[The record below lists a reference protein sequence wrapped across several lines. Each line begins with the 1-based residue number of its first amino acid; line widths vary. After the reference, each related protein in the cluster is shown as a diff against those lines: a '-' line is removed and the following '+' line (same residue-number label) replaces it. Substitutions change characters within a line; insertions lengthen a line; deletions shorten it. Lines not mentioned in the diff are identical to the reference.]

1 MTYAPARAVTT
12 IAVVAALL
20 NLIQPQASAQRPT
33 RIISII
39 PAVTEMLFAVGAG
52 PQVVAVGSFDR
63 YPPEV
68 EKLERVGALLDPDL
82 ERILALKPDLVV
94 VYGSQTGLQQQLDR
108 AGIRYYSYRHGGLPH
123 VMRTIRELGKAVG
136 HAEQAERVVGGIAER
151 LKELQRKT
159 AGRPAPATLVVMGR
173 EALALRA
180 VYASGGSGFLHDMLT
195 IAGGRNVFAD
205 VQRESVQASS
215 ELIIARK
222 PEVIIELRVGAM
234 PDDQRARELDVWGR
248 LTSVPAVRSNR
259 VFLITDERVV
269 IPGPRVAEGA
279 ELIARAL
286 HPEAFR

>member
-1 MTYAPARAVTT
+1 MRYATVRAIVT
-12 IAVVAALL
+12 IAAIAALVSL
-20 NLIQPQASAQRPT
+20 LPLPATAQRPA
-33 RIISII
+33 RIISVI

-68 EKLERVGALLDPDL
+68 AKLERVGALLDPDL

-94 VYGSQTGLQQQLDR
+94 VYGSQTELQQQLER
-108 AGIRYYSYRHGGLPH
+108 AGIPYYSYRHGGLPH
-123 VMRTIRELGKAVG
+123 VTRTIRDLGKTVG
-136 HAEQAERVVGGIAER
+136 HAEQAERVADRIDER
-151 LKELQRKT
+151 LRELQKKT
-159 AGRPAPATLVVMGR
+159 AGRPTPATLVVMNR

-180 VYASGGSGFLHDMLT
+180 VYASGGTGFLNDMLT

-205 VQRESVQASS
+205 ISRESVQASS

-222 PEVIIELRVGAM
+222 PEVIVEVRVGEMA
-234 PDDQRARELDVWGR
+234 DDQRARELDVWRR

-259 VFLITDERVV
+259 VFLLTDERTV

-286 HPEAFR
+286 HPEAFK

>member
-1 MTYAPARAVTT
+1 MKYATVRAMVTLS
-12 IAVVAALL
+12 VVAALL
-20 NLIQPQASAQRPT
+20 NLTTPGASAQRPA

-94 VYGSQTGLQQQLDR
+94 VYGSQTEFQQQLER
-108 AGIRYYSYRHGGLPH
+108 AGIRYFSYRHGGLPH
-123 VMRTIRELGKAVG
+123 VMRTIRELGKTVG
-136 HAEQAERVVGGIAER
+136 HAEQAERVVHGIEEHLDQLR
-151 LKELQRKT
+151 KKT

-180 VYASGGSGFLHDMLT
+180 VYASGGTGFLHDMLT

-205 VQRESVQASS
+205 VKRESVQASS
-215 ELIIARK
+215 ELVIARK
-222 PEVIIELRVGAM
+222 PEVIIELRVGTM
-234 PDDQRARELDVWGR
+234 PDDQRARELDVWHR

-259 VFLITDERVV
+259 VFLLTDERTV

-279 ELIARAL
+279 ELLARAL

>member
-1 MTYAPARAVTT
+1 MRYAPARAVTT
-12 IAVVAALL
+12 IAVVAELM

-136 HAEQAERVVGGIAER
+136 QAEQAERVVGGIAER

-234 PDDQRARELDVWGR
+234 PDDQRARELDVWRR
-248 LTSVPAVRSNR
+248 LTSIPAVRSNR
-259 VFLITDERVV
+259 VFLITDERTV

>member
-1 MTYAPARAVTT
+1 MRSATVRPVATL
-12 IAVVAALL
+12 AVVVALL
-20 NLIQPQASAQRPT
+20 NLMPPRANAQRPA
-33 RIISII
+33 RIISVI

-52 PQVVAVGSFDR
+52 SQVVAVGSFDR

-82 ERILALKPDLVV
+82 ERIIALKPDLVA
-94 VYGSQTGLQQQLDR
+94 VYGSQTELQQQLDR

-136 HAEQAERVVGGIAER
+136 HAEQAERVAHGIEER
-151 LKELQRKT
+151 LDALRQRT
-159 AGRPAPATLVVMGR
+159 AGRPRPATLVVMGR

-180 VYASGGSGFLHDMLT
+180 VYASGGTGFLNDMLT

-222 PEVIIELRVGAM
+222 PEVLIELRVGAM
-234 PDDQRARELDVWGR
+234 ADDQRARELDVWRR

-259 VFLITDERVV
+259 VFLLNDERTVV
-269 IPGPRVAEGA
+269 PGPRVAEGA
-279 ELIARAL
+279 ELLARAL
-286 HPEAFR
+286 HPEAFK